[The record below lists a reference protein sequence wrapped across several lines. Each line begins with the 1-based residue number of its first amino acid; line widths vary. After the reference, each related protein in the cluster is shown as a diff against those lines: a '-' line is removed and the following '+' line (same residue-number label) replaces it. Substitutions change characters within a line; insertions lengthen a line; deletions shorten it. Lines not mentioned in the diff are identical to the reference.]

1 MASIDRTVYPR
12 FRPSLT
18 ANELHGLYCPSDD
31 EREFISGI
39 AQRPLTAFRR
49 LFAKTRRRGTS
60 LWQSSLKAVYKTTVF

>member
-1 MASIDRTVYPR
+1 MASIERTAYPR
-12 FRPSLT
+12 FNPSLT
-18 ANELHGLYCPSDD
+18 ANELHALYCPSDD

-60 LWQSSLKAVYKTTVF
+60 SWQGPLKAVYKTSIL